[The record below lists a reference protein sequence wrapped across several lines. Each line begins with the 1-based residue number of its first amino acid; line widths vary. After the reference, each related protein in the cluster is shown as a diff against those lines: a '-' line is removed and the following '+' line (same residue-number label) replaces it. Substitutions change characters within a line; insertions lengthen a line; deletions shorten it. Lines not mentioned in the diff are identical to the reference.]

1 MPEYCYSATLEEIEA
16 KGWSL
21 VPSKYIEF
29 KSQDEGIDFDSKIKE
44 LQAEM
49 KELLK
54 QEEESKKD
62 LLNLFRELGYGI
74 E

>member
-1 MPEYCYSATLEEIEA
+1 MLNHYIC
-16 KGWSL
+16 
-21 VPSKYIEF
+21 KYVAIG
-29 KSQDEGIDFDSKIKE
+29 KMKE
-44 LQAEM
+44 LQVEM
-49 KELLK
+49 KDLLK

>member
-1 MPEYCYSATLEEIEA
+1 M
-16 KGWSL
+16 
-21 VPSKYIEF
+21 
-29 KSQDEGIDFDSKIKE
+29 KE

-62 LLNLFRELGYGI
+62 LLNLFKELGYGI